1 MEKKK
6 RQTDEVFGLSELS
19 FGTSHKVL
27 ELKLKLHLKASA
39 ALFKATLWFQV
50 EDFRLLA
57 AQNLQLA
64 IYRSR
69 TQPDPKVRHVLDK
82 AVSCTGVQLQNLC

>member
-6 RQTDEVFGLSELS
+6 RQIDEVFGLSELS

-27 ELKLKLHLKASA
+27 ELDLKLKLHLKASA

-50 EDFRLLA
+50 EDFRLLTV
-57 AQNLQLA
+57 QNLQLA
-64 IYRSR
+64 VYHSR
-69 TQPDPKVRHVLDK
+69 TQPDPKVR
-82 AVSCTGVQLQNLC
+82 